1 MAFPEVRSE
10 AMTKTVMLDSAGGRM
25 PLFAAQLQGSAR
37 GAVVV
42 VQEAFGVNDH
52 IEDVS
57 QRFAAEGYRA
67 VAPHLFHRSG
77 DPVLD
82 YSNIEK
88 VMPHMAALTE
98 ADLLADF
105 DATLSYLDAAGF
117 ESSSIGVVGFC
128 MGGTVSFRAAVRYS
142 LGGAVT
148 FYGGGIQEGRFGMP
162 SLIQLA
168 PGLATPW
175 LGLFGDLD
183 QGIPVEEVEALRE
196 AARTA
201 SVPTEVVRYPDAEHG
216 FHCDARPSYNEAAAK
231 DAWQRTLDWFG
242 QYLTPAG

>member
-1 MAFPEVRSE
+1 MP
-10 AMTKTVMLDSAGGRM
+10 KTVMLDSAGAQM
-25 PLFAAQLQGSAR
+25 PVFEAQSGETAR
-37 GAVVV
+37 GAIVV

-52 IEDVS
+52 IEDVCR
-57 QRFAAEGYRA
+57 RFADEGYRA

-82 YSNIEK
+82 YSNIEN

-98 ADLLADF
+98 TALLEDL

-128 MGGTVSFRAAVRYS
+128 MGGTVAFRAAVRYS

-148 FYGGGIQEGRFGMP
+148 FYGGGIREGRFGMP
-162 SLIQLA
+162 SLIELA
-168 PGLATPW
+168 PGLSTAW

-183 QGIPVEEVEALRE
+183 QGIPVEDVEALRE
-196 AARTA
+196 AVA
-201 SVPTEVVRYPDAEHG
+201 SAPVPTEIVRYPNAEHG
-216 FHCDARPSYNEAAAK
+216 FHCDARPSYNEVAAK
-231 DAWQRTLDWFG
+231 DAWRRTLDWFG
-242 QYLTPAG
+242 RYLTLPS

>member
-1 MAFPEVRSE
+1 
-10 AMTKTVMLDSAGGRM
+10 MTTTVMLNSRDGQM
-25 PLFAAQLQGSAR
+25 PVFDAQPEAAAR

-52 IEDVS
+52 IEDVCR
-57 QRFAAEGYRA
+57 RFASEGYRA
-67 VAPHLFHRSG
+67 VAPHLFHRTG

-82 YSNIEK
+82 YSSIEK

-98 ADLLADF
+98 TSLLDDL
-105 DATLSYLDAAGF
+105 DAAFSYLDDAGF
-117 ESSSIGVVGFC
+117 ESQSIGIAGFC

-148 FYGGGIQEGRFGMP
+148 FYGGGIREGRFGMP

-175 LGLFGDLD
+175 LGLFGDND

-196 AARTA
+196 ATTTA
-201 SVPTEVVRYPDAEHG
+201 PVPTDIVRYPDAEHG

-242 QYLTPAG
+242 QHMTPA

>member
-1 MAFPEVRSE
+1 
-10 AMTKTVMLDSAGGRM
+10 MTKTVMLDSADGPM
-25 PLFAAQLQGSAR
+25 PLFDAQPQGPAR

-52 IEDVS
+52 IEDVCR
-57 QRFAAEGYRA
+57 RFAAGGYRA

-98 ADLLADF
+98 TGLLDDL
-105 DATLSYLDAAGF
+105 DATVAYLNSAGF
-117 ESSSIGVVGFC
+117 ESPSIGVVGFC
-128 MGGTVSFRAAVRYS
+128 MGGTVTFRAAVGYS

-148 FYGGGIQEGRFGMP
+148 FYGGGIQDGRFGMP
-162 SLIQLA
+162 SLVQLA
-168 PGLATPW
+168 PGLSTAW
-175 LGLFGDLD
+175 LGLFGDMD
-183 QGIPVEEVEALRE
+183 QGIPIEEVEALRE
-196 AARTA
+196 AAATA
-201 SVPTEVVRYPDAEHG
+201 PVPTEVVRYPDADHG
-216 FHCDARPSYNEAAAK
+216 FHCDARPSYNESAAK

-242 QYLTPAG
+242 QYLTPAS